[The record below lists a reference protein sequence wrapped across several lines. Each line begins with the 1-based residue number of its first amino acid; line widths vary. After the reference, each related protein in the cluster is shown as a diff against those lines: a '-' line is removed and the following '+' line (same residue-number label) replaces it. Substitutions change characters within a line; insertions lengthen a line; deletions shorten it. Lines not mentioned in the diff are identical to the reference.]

1 MLFLVLVLL
10 KLPERQALVPVLH
23 TLSTPRMS
31 WSCVT
36 CTCTFFSLPCHDPKP
51 RLHIHTSPACVERMC
66 MLPSSITGMCF
77 CSFVFCFCFC
87 VDFLQC
93 GLPGRILRCW
103 PLCKYT
109 HRGLL
114 NPIPWQASL
123 FFLFLWFGLVSF
135 FKYNLFNFYFILLVD
150 IDIYIYLYI

>member
-1 MLFLVLVLL
+1 
-10 KLPERQALVPVLH
+10 
-23 TLSTPRMS
+23 
-31 WSCVT
+31 
-36 CTCTFFSLPCHDPKP
+36 
-51 RLHIHTSPACVERMC
+51 
-66 MLPSSITGMCF
+66 
-77 CSFVFCFCFC
+77 

-114 NPIPWQASL
+114 KPIPWQASL